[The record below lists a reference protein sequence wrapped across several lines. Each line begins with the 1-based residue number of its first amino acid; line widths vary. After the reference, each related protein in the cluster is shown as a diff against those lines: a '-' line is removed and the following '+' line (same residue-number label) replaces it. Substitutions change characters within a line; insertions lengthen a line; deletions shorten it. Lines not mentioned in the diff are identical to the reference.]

1 MRLRDYLPRQVKI
14 LAYVARGRVP
24 WTPGYGTFRE
34 SYVTCVL
41 SNREL
46 MTAFHDNR
54 PLLPKYGFALDER
67 VIEYPWVLAR
77 LSDSSTMLLDAGSAL
92 NHSFLLN
99 GRRLGRKTMVIYTLS
114 PEGEAVYRRPN
125 ISYIYGDLRRTVLR
139 DSVFEEAVCISAIEH
154 VGLDST
160 RVYTSD
166 PVYKESAES
175 GFGLV
180 MTELRRVLVPGG
192 RLLLTVPYGRHQQL
206 GWLQVFD
213 RTTVQQVIATFGGA
227 VKSECYYRY
236 ENAWQVA
243 DPAECA
249 ASEYHDPYAMG
260 YRKKGSPA
268 AAGAVACLE
277 LIR

>member
-1 MRLRDYLPRQVKI
+1 M
-14 LAYVARGRVP
+14 P

-34 SYVTCVL
+34 SYVSSVL

-46 MTAFHDNR
+46 MTAFRENR
-54 PLLPKYGFALDER
+54 PLPPKYGFGLDER
-67 VIEYPWVLAR
+67 VIEYPWVLSR

-92 NHSFLLN
+92 NHSFLLK
-99 GRRLGRKTMVIYTLS
+99 GRRLGGKTMVIYTLS

-139 DSVFEEAVCISAIEH
+139 DCVFEEAVCISTIEH
-154 VGLDST
+154 VGLDNT
-160 RVYTSD
+160 RFYTRD

-175 GFGLV
+175 DFGLV
-180 MTELRRVLVPGG
+180 MTELRRVLMPGG

-206 GWLQVFD
+206 GWFQVFD
-213 RTTVQQVIATFGGA
+213 RTRVQQVIAAFGGA
-227 VKSECYYRY
+227 VQSECYYRY

-243 DPAECA
+243 DPDKCA
-249 ASEYHDPYAMG
+249 ACEYHDPYAMG
-260 YRKKGSPA
+260 SPGKGSPA

-277 LIR
+277 LLK